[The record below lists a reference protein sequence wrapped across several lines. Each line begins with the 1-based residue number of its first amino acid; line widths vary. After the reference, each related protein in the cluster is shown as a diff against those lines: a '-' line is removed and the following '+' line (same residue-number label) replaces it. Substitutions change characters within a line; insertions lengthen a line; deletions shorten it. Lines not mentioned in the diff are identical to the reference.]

1 MMQKGEERQGEDIQR
16 DMETQRRENKT
27 VADRKKEE
35 RKEKEALPGSQ
46 YFRICL
52 SLQFVCERSFGVQTK
67 AFTLKDYYKKKQ

>member
-1 MMQKGEERQGEDIQR
+1 MKKEAAEEDEG
-16 DMETQRRENKT
+16 
-27 VADRKKEE
+27 KKEE